1 MDIDEYRDHVEAQVV
16 DHEYDPLPPEEANP
30 FDPVWY
36 KEDEDPT
43 IGRTKVYVTINEDL
57 ELDPE
62 TIKTTTE
69 SFRTLVGSASPPADG
84 SFQNLFGY
92 IVYPR
97 ASPDQELIEFATEE
111 FTVANRR
118 TNLFPLLYDLDTET
132 LHTHTV
138 PRLKGRGFYEK
149 QKFDAEALLTLSSE

>member
-1 MDIDEYRDHVEAQVV
+1 MDIDEYREQVKTQVV
-16 DHEYDPLPPEEANP
+16 EHEYEPLSPADAKP
-30 FDPVWY
+30 FDPVWH

-43 IGRTKVYVTINEDL
+43 IGRTKVFITINDDL
-57 ELDPE
+57 ELDTE
-62 TIKTTTE
+62 TLETTTE
-69 SFRTLVGSASPPADG
+69 SFRTLVGSASPPTDG

-92 IVYPR
+92 IIYPR
-97 ASPDQELIEFATEE
+97 RGFDEELIEFATEE

-118 TNLFPLLYDLDTET
+118 TNVFPLLYDLDAKT

-149 QKFDAEALLTLSSE
+149 QKFDAEELLTLTPE

>member
-1 MDIDEYRDHVEAQVV
+1 MDTDEYRDQIETQVL
-16 DHEYDPLPPEEANP
+16 DHEYDPLPPAEANP

-36 KEDEDPT
+36 KKDEDPT
-43 IGRTKVYVTINEDL
+43 IGRTKVFITINDDLSLDL
-57 ELDPE
+57 ETLE
-62 TIKTTTE
+62 TTTE
-69 SFRTLVGSASPPADG
+69 SFRTLVGSASPPTDG

-92 IVYPR
+92 IIYPR
-97 ASPDQELIEFATEE
+97 ASPNEALIEFATEE

-118 TNLFPLLYDLDTET
+118 TNVFPLFYDLDAET

-149 QKFDAEALLTLSSE
+149 QKFDAEELLTLASE

>member
-1 MDIDEYRDHVEAQVV
+1 MDIDEYRDHVETQVL
-16 DHEYDPLPPEEANP
+16 DHEYDPLPATEANP

-43 IGRTKVYVTINEDL
+43 IGRTKVYITVNDDL

-69 SFRTLVGSASPPADG
+69 SFRTLVGSAAPPTDG

-97 ASPDQELIEFATEE
+97 TDLDEALIEFATEE

-118 TNLFPLLYDLDTET
+118 TNVFPLLYDLDAEK

-149 QKFDAEALLTLSSE
+149 QKFDAEELLTPHSE

>member
-1 MDIDEYRDHVEAQVV
+1 MDSNEYRDHVETQVL

-43 IGRTKVYVTINEDL
+43 IGRTKVFITINDDL
-57 ELDPE
+57 DLDTE
-62 TIKTTTE
+62 TLKTTTE
-69 SFRTLVGSASPPADG
+69 SFRTLVGSASPPTDG

-97 ASPDQELIEFATEE
+97 AGFDEALIEFATEE

-118 TNLFPLLYDLDTET
+118 TNVFPLLYDLDAET
-132 LHTHTV
+132 LHTHTI

-149 QKFDAEALLTLSSE
+149 QKFDAEELLTPHSE

>member
-1 MDIDEYRDHVEAQVV
+1 MEIDEYRDHVETQVL
-16 DHEYDPLPPEEANP
+16 DHEYDRLPPEEANP
-30 FDPVWY
+30 FDPVWC

-43 IGRTKVYVTINEDL
+43 IGRTKVYITVNENLDL
-57 ELDPE
+57 IPE
-62 TIKTTTE
+62 TVKTTTE
-69 SFRTLVGSASPPADG
+69 SFRTLVGSASPPANG

-97 ASPDQELIEFATEE
+97 AALDKALIEFATEE

-118 TNLFPLLYDLDTET
+118 TNVFPMLYDLDAET
-132 LHTHTV
+132 LYTHTV

-149 QKFDAEALLTLSSE
+149 QKFDAKELLTPTTD

>member
-1 MDIDEYRDHVEAQVV
+1 MDSNEYRDHVKTQVL

-43 IGRTKVYVTINEDL
+43 IGRTKVFITINDDL
-57 ELDPE
+57 DLDTE
-62 TIKTTTE
+62 TLKTTTE
-69 SFRTLVGSASPPADG
+69 SFRTLVGSASPPTDG

-97 ASPDQELIEFATEE
+97 AGFDEALIEFATEE

-118 TNLFPLLYDLDTET
+118 TNVFPLLYDLDTET
-132 LHTHTV
+132 LHTHTI

-149 QKFDAEALLTLSSE
+149 QKFDAEELLTPSSE

>member
-1 MDIDEYRDHVEAQVV
+1 MDIDEYRDHVETKVL
-16 DHEYDPLPPEEANP
+16 DHEYDPLPPAEANP

-43 IGRTKVYVTINEDL
+43 IGRTKVFVTINDDL
-57 ELDPE
+57 ELDTE
-62 TIKTTTE
+62 TLETTTE
-69 SFRTLVGSASPPADG
+69 SFRTLVGSASPPTDG

-97 ASPDQELIEFATEE
+97 SGFDEALIEFATEE

-118 TNLFPLLYDLDTET
+118 TNVFPLLYDLDAET
-132 LHTHTV
+132 LHTHTI

-149 QKFDAEALLTLSSE
+149 QKFDAEELLTPASE